1 MSHEAP
7 APEPSGPRI
16 VELTDQ
22 PYAAIRAQVSMSS
35 IPEIADRIAEVFA
48 HLAERGI
55 EPAGPPFL
63 KYDVIGPGEALEVEA
78 GVPVSDVSEGADAVA
93 FAILRGGQFA
103 TMTHL
108 GPYDGLLD
116 ATRRLLEWGEQQG
129 VRWDVDERDG
139 AEAWG
144 ARLEVYTTH
153 PRETPDPADWVTDL
167 LFRLA

>member
-1 MSHEAP
+1 MSHEAS
-7 APEPSGPRI
+7 APEPGGPRI

-35 IPEIADRIAEVFA
+35 IPEIADRIAEVLA
-48 HLAERGI
+48 HLADRGI

-63 KYDVIGPGEALEVEA
+63 KYDVLGPGEALEVEA
-78 GVPVSDVSEGADAVA
+78 GVPVFDVSEGAGAVA
-93 FAILRGGQFA
+93 FSILRGGRFA
-103 TMTHL
+103 TMTHR
-108 GPYDGLLD
+108 GPYDGLTD
-116 ATRRLLEWGEQQG
+116 ANRRLLEWGEQQG
-129 VRWDVDERDG
+129 ARWDVDERAG

-144 ARLEVYTTH
+144 ARLEVYTTD